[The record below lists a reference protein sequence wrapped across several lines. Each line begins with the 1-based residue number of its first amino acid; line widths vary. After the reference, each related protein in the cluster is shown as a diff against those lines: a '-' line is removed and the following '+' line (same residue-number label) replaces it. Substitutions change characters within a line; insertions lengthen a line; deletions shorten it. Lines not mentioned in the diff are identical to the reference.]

1 MKSSIRRLAKDQ
13 IGLRKS
19 LPPNYFFED
28 ANDGTSLPD
37 DLTELLICLTGPD
50 GTPYSQ
56 GLWKVR
62 LNIPIDYP
70 QSPPTAVFLTRI
82 FHPNVA
88 EESGAVCLET
98 LKRDWDPKL
107 TLKDILITI
116 SCLLIQPNPD
126 SALNQKAGA
135 LIQDDY
141 ASFARQARLM
151 TKIHA
156 PIPAHLTHAAHDA
169 RRRGEETE
177 RPSQESREAT
187 QETDRTTS
195 RNKDVLRENLVYQ
208 HDEVDKKME
217 NKSRKRSWAE
227 TVSRGGE
234 CLDELDPEAG
244 RRKSSRHESEVDNA
258 ETSKNVKAE
267 ILGKASAQSDE
278 HSNKATQNS
287 SKIIYR
293 AHWSFGQ
300 GLLGTKARIGIRRL

>member
-19 LPPNYFFED
+19 LPPNYFFDD
-28 ANDGTSLPD
+28 ANDGASLPD
-37 DLTELLICLTGPD
+37 DLTEVLICLTGPD

-56 GLWKVR
+56 GLWKIR

-70 QSPPTAVFLTRI
+70 QSPPTALFLTRI

-88 EESGAVCLET
+88 EESGEVCLET

-141 ASFARQARLM
+141 ASFARQAKLM

-156 PIPAHLTHAAHDA
+156 PIPAHLTDAARDA

-177 RPSQESREAT
+177 EPSQEPQHSVRDR
-187 QETDRTTS
+187 DRTTS
-195 RNKDVLRENLVYQ
+195 QNKDVLRENLAQQ
-208 HDEVDKKME
+208 HDEVDKKIE

-227 TVSRGGE
+227 TVNCGTGFHE
-234 CLDELDPEAG
+234 EPDPEGG
-244 RRKSSRHESEVDNA
+244 RRKSSRHESEIEHA
-258 ETSKNVKAE
+258 ETSKGSKDETTVKTHAKPDGG
-267 ILGKASAQSDE
+267 I
-278 HSNKATQNS
+278 NKTTQNS
-287 SKIIYR
+287 GKIIYR